1 MSRQVSTLPK
11 KQGKAPAHVIQGKP
25 DTRNKKKLTNHNT
38 GNLLGGELGGRTQ
51 VGGVPKEQ
59 GTGKR

>member
-1 MSRQVSTLPK
+1 MLFGENQIQETK
-11 KQGKAPAHVIQGKP
+11 KI
-25 DTRNKKKLTNHNT
+25 LTNHNT